1 MDRNRE
7 QLEEI
12 GSEARV
18 SVQHLRRERV
28 AGGLVLLLSLL
39 VLFGLPF
46 VAGSLAWVLVVLGMI
61 GSLGAISYLAGR
73 QRGPGERR
81 FTPGRVELL
90 ESGFHLQREGE
101 EELHVASENVDTG
114 WCEAGTQGPSLVL
127 RLRTG
132 SVVALE
138 LADEDSRKALMDR
151 VGLPVTARAERMRL
165 GREDPAGR
173 TIAAFLLGPVALFGV
188 PLLLG
193 ALGMLLASA
202 MGTVHPLMVLSTA
215 IPAVPIGLLTFWLAK
230 KLVPSWIS
238 VGTDGVLVQKI
249 RRRFLPF
256 GDLKGVRVDGGPVYF
271 SIVFERKGG
280 KALRVPAASAAQ
292 AQAVAGHVNEALD
305 AFESRRRT
313 ALIDG
318 LERGDKDLGEWRR
331 SLRGLLEDSGY
342 RSQSLGKEDLLRV
355 VEDPGQPAR
364 MRVAAAVA
372 LEPQAGPG
380 EKRRIRVAAE
390 ACASPK
396 MRVALEEAA
405 EGEVEDGTLATLR

>member
-1 MDRNRE
+1 MVRE
-7 QLEEI
+7 HEQSETI
-12 GSEARV
+12 GSEARI

-39 VLFGLPF
+39 VLIGLPF
-46 VAGSLAWVLVVLGMI
+46 VAGSFAWVSVVLGVI

-73 QRGPGERR
+73 QRGIGERA
-81 FTPGRVELL
+81 FTPGRIRWL
-90 ESGFHLQREGE
+90 ESGFLLQQEGE
-101 EELHVASENVDTG
+101 EDLPIASESVDTG
-114 WCEAGTQGPSLVL
+114 WCEAGEQGPALVL
-127 RLRTG
+127 RLKTG

-188 PLLLG
+188 PLLL
-193 ALGMLLASA
+193 AVLGMLLASA

-238 VGTDGVLVQKI
+238 VGTDGVLVQKM
-249 RRRFLPF
+249 RRSFLPF
-256 GDLKGVRVDGGPVYF
+256 GNLSGVRVDGGPVYF
-271 SIVFERKGG
+271 SVVIERKGG
-280 KALRVPAASAAQ
+280 KALRVPAASAVQ
-292 AQAVAGHVNEALD
+292 AHAVADHVNKALD

-318 LERGDKDLGEWRR
+318 LERGAKDLGAWRQ
-331 SLRGLLEDSGY
+331 SLRSLLEDTGY

-372 LEPQAGPG
+372 LEPQAGPE